1 MIEQYIKEIDKF
13 EILDKD
19 EERELLIKAKGGD
32 KRAKDLVLNSN
43 LRFVFQVA
51 KSYQGR
57 GLPLSDLI
65 AEGNVGLMKA
75 YERFDIERNLKFIS
89 YAV

>member
-13 EILDKD
+13 EILNKE
-19 EERELLIKAKGGD
+19 EERKILIKAKAGD
-32 KRAKDLVLNSN
+32 PRARDLVLNSN

-65 AEGNVGLMKA
+65 AEGNLGLIKA
-75 YERFDIERNLKFIS
+75 YERFDLDRNLKFIS